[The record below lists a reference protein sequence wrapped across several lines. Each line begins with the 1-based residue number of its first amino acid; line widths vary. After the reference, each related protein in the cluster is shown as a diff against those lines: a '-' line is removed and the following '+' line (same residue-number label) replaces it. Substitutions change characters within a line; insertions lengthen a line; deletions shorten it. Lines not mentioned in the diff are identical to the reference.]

1 MIITNVLGVN
11 FANCSI
17 TESVEYALRLMCS
30 NKTEYVVA
38 PDSEMMHEISENK
51 RLRAAVKAAA
61 LVLPAG
67 NGVLAA
73 SRILGYPIKQ
83 RISAIDF
90 TSALLARM
98 SEKGMSVYI
107 FGPEYEMVEEVKRYM
122 SVRYPG
128 LELYCGDEDYFYNE
142 IELVDSIS
150 AIQPDLVLLCQ
161 GSPRQEYWMY
171 RNKDEIQAGLM
182 MGFGEGFRYFAGEI
196 ERAPKRWRDSGFEW
210 LYWIIKEPK
219 RLVRTL
225 KRTWIIFAAFWRRA
239 FGY

>member
-11 FANCSI
+11 FANSSI
-17 TESVEYALRLMCS
+17 TESVEYALRLMGS
-30 NKTEYVVA
+30 DKTEYVVA

-51 RLRAAVKAAA
+51 RLRAAVKAAS

-73 SRILGYPIKQ
+73 ARILGYPIKH

-98 SEKGMSVYI
+98 SEKEMSVYI
-107 FGPEYEMVEEVKRYM
+107 FGPEYEMVEEVKYYM

-128 LELYCGDEDYFYNE
+128 LKLYCGDEDYFYNE
-142 IELVDSIS
+142 IELVDTIS
-150 AIQPDLVLLCQ
+150 AIKPDLVLNCQ

-171 RNKDEIQAGLM
+171 RHRDDIDAGLM
-182 MGFGEGFRYFAGEI
+182 IGFGEGFRYFAGEI
-196 ERAPKRWRDSGFEW
+196 ERAPKRWRESGFEW
-210 LYWIIKEPK
+210 LYWIIREPK

-225 KRTWIIFAAFWRRA
+225 KRTWIIFAAIWRRA

>member
-1 MIITNVLGVN
+1 MIMTNVLGVK
-11 FANCSI
+11 FANSSI
-17 TESVEYALRLMCS
+17 AESVEYALRLMDS
-30 NKTEYVVA
+30 DKTEYVVA

-51 RLRAAVKAAA
+51 RLRAAVKSAS

-73 SRILGYPIKQ
+73 ANILGYPIKN

-90 TSALLARM
+90 ASALLARM
-98 SEKGMSVYI
+98 SDKGMSVFI
-107 FGPEYEMVEEVKRYM
+107 FGPEYESVEEVKDYI

-128 LELYCGDEDYFYNE
+128 LKLYSGDEDYFYNE
-142 IELVDSIS
+142 IELVDTIS
-150 AIQPDLVLLCQ
+150 AINPDLVLACQ

-171 RNKDEIQAGLM
+171 RHRDDIQAGLM
-182 MGFGEGFRYFAGEI
+182 LGFGEGFRYFAGET

-210 LYWIIKEPK
+210 LYWIIREPK

-225 KRTWIIFAAFWRRA
+225 KRTWIIFAAVWRRA